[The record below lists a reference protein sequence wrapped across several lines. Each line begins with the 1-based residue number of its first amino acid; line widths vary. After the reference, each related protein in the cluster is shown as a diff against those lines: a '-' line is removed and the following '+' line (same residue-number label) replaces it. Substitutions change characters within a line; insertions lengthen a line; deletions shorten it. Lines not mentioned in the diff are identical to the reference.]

1 MIRNIY
7 FLSSFVDHYLWYF
20 KNSVF
25 IRGLFAFIYF
35 NMHQMFMEWIL
46 VLRSL
51 GNTTL
56 NKTDVVNIRGELTVC
71 FGAGVINMRLIYS
84 L

>member
-1 MIRNIY
+1 M
-7 FLSSFVDHYLWYF
+7 
-20 KNSVF
+20 
-25 IRGLFAFIYF
+25 
-35 NMHQMFMEWIL
+35 
-46 VLRSL
+46 LRSL